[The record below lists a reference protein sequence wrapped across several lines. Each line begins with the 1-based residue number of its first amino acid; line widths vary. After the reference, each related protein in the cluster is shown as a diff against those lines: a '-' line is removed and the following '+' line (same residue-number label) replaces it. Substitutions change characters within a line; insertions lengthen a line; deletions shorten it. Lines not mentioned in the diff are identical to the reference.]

1 MNLFTKGLLFV
12 ALSIMTTIVWAET
25 TSKSNDVK
33 DMVRS
38 AHPRLTV
45 EAEYDDN
52 IFLEPSDEQD
62 GFIFHAKPGFSV
74 AIPFSGDQHMFS
86 LSYEADLA
94 AFTDFDDQN
103 YNNHFVTGALDFNF
117 PRFYVK
123 TADNLR
129 KTSLRAD
136 TEFTDRIDRFENLY
150 SIYAGTKELN
160 RLSFETGY
168 QLFSAFY
175 IDDEFEFIDRF
186 EHLVSVA
193 AKYRLFAHT
202 LSSLRYGHG
211 FIKYPD
217 AEDFV
222 GGTDR
227 DGDYDQIS
235 VGLEGELLAK
245 MIGNVSIGY
254 ESRDY
259 NNDQD
264 LSDIIFLVSVTEY
277 FTPKTALSLSYQR
290 AAKESVFI
298 GNNFYFS
305 NSVGLVLDQKLLWGV
320 SGKFAVS
327 YQNNEY
333 DQSTVID
340 GVSDERSDDIFGIS
354 VGLLYPVR
362 DWLTTGVEYG
372 YANRDSNF
380 EDFEYKDNRVVWRTT
395 ASF

>member
-340 GVSDERSDDIFGIS
+340 GVSDERNDDIFGIS